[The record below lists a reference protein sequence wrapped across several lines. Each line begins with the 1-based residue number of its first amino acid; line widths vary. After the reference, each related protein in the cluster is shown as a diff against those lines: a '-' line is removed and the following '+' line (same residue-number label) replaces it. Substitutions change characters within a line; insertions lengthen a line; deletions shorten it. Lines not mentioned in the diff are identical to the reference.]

1 MRGLPLF
8 VTVTGLRT
16 RVVLHAVVPRRQR
29 INHLGVEAHADK
41 VAARYLRTVRDIRRF
56 VCVARHR
63 ANQELFGRDALDP
76 NATVLIIFGE
86 RRVELVVIL
95 IGRARNL
102 QVLNLAS
109 LCLGDKAFNVNRA
122 DALVRCLLRPALVVP
137 PNLDRRQLL
146 QQRGLEP
153 VVQDEKAVVVVL
165 EYEVDVFGGLVCGLL
180 ILCLARIEYY
190 RVFRRHERLEQR
202 GQGIVNNL
210 CHHMVNNR

>member
-8 VTVTGLRT
+8 VTVAGLRT
-16 RVVLHAVVPRRQR
+16 RIVLNAVVPRRQR
-29 INHLGVEAHADK
+29 INNLRVKAHADK

-86 RRVELVVIL
+86 RRVEAILVR
-95 IGRARNL
+95 RARNL

-109 LCLGDKAFNVNRA
+109 LCLGDNVLHVDRA

-137 PNLDRRQLL
+137 PNLDRRQLF

-202 GQGIVNNL
+202 GQRIVNDLGN
-210 CHHMVNNR
+210 HMVNHR